1 MNRKRSEK
9 DLEIVNN
16 FKEDIKQ
23 NQRYR
28 KFNNVCRFNQVNQM
42 ETQFQQQQKLQQRD
56 ELRQEMMRVLELK
69 RKQKLHGKERAQKN
83 KYEIA
88 QMKEYYL

>member
-1 MNRKRSEK
+1 MHRL
-9 DLEIVNN
+9 D
-16 FKEDIKQ
+16 
-23 NQRYR
+23 
-28 KFNNVCRFNQVNQM
+28 QVNHM
-42 ETQFQQQQKLQQRD
+42 ENQFDHQKKLQQRD

-69 RKQKLHGKERAQKN
+69 RKQKLHGKERAHKN